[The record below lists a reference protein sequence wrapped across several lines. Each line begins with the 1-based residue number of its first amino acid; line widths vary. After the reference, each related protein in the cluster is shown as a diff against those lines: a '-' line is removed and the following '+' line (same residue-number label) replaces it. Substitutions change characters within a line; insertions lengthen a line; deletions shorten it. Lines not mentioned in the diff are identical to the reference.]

1 MKFDDITD
9 PIERRLADGLTRL
22 AAVARQLD
30 WQTAADAG
38 LSPTQADILRF
49 VAGRPEGAR
58 LTAVAAHIGVRKATA
73 SDAVSTL
80 ETKSLIR
87 KHGCQRSACH
97 RPEDHRQG
105 CKGSRRVW
113 PSSFRPVVDG
123 LSAQEQE
130 ALMALVIKM
139 IRQLQLRE
147 LIAPQRTCVS
157 CRHFRE
163 NIAPG
168 TASPHYCAWSA
179 RRWPNSTCA
188 STAGARIRRLIA
200 AYTARFQ

>member
-1 MKFDDITD
+1 MKFDEITD

-49 VAGRPEGAR
+49 VASRPAGAR

-87 KHGCQRSACH
+87 KHPDASDRRAAALKSTA
-97 RPEDHRQG
+97 
-105 CKGSRRVW
+105 KGARVAAEW
-113 PSSFRPVVDG
+113 TSSFGPVLEG
-123 LSAQEQE
+123 LSTSEQE
-130 ALMALVIKM
+130 TLLALVVKM

-163 NIAPG
+163 NVAPG
-168 TASPHYCAWSA
+168 TASPHYCALVGAPMAERHLRLDCPEHESA
-179 RRWPNSTCA
+179 A
-188 STAGARIRRLIA
+188 
-200 AYTARFQ
+200 